1 MILAE
6 YAMDPTRNDSK
17 IVVFGDASFISDEY
31 VSSEYLTV
39 PTFLFLSTITWM
51 YNSDIDMSIADKE
64 KTYDY
69 MLLNSEAEANSILYV
84 FGAAPLVI
92 AAIGIVV
99 WARRRNS

>member
-1 MILAE
+1 
-6 YAMDPTRNDSK
+6 MDPTRNDSK
-17 IVVFGDASFISDEY
+17 IVVFGDGSFMSDDY
-31 VSSEYLTV
+31 VSSEYLAV

-69 MLLNSEAEANSILYV
+69 MLLNSESEANSILYL
-84 FGAAPLVI
+84 FGAAPLVV
-92 AAIGIVV
+92 ALIGIAV

>member
-1 MILAE
+1 
-6 YAMDPTRNDSK
+6 MDPTRNDSK